1 MIQQNANIAN
11 KQLVSN
17 QIDTL
22 NYDKGDS
29 VDKGNPNVI
38 DIDKA
43 IIVSDVHVGYEKSN
57 VTAFADFLSDCISK
71 ETSKEYSLF
80 ILGDL
85 WDLWRKHDV
94 IYSKES
100 DEILSLINQFKHVY
114 YLPGN
119 HDHIALD
126 AAQNYPDFNCYNIDK
141 YFRIK
146 SGDKNFFLVHGHE
159 LEVMSKLISM
169 KLSEY
174 DKIADQLCRMNDTEG
189 NIASYLHE
197 MFHKVFTKGQPQITD
212 FLQIAE
218 QRQGMDAID
227 KFAKSK
233 ARFPLLGMQL
243 NDILIFGHT
252 HRPYND
258 IQNKVVNTG
267 GWLAD
272 MLVPKWF
279 EEEYGRDKACSGW
292 YVEINKGEY
301 KLIPYGIHRKTKE
314 ELKTYESNQQEKNK
328 NEKDGEKE
336 NIVSKTASQVGD
348 VVKQMV
354 EAGSSA
360 VKNEK

>member
-1 MIQQNANIAN
+1 
-11 KQLVSN
+11 
-17 QIDTL
+17 
-22 NYDKGDS
+22 
-29 VDKGNPNVI
+29 
-38 DIDKA
+38 
-43 IIVSDVHVGYEKSN
+43 
-57 VTAFADFLSDCISK
+57 
-71 ETSKEYSLF
+71 
-80 ILGDL
+80 
-85 WDLWRKHDV
+85 
-94 IYSKES
+94 
-100 DEILSLINQFKHVY
+100 
-114 YLPGN
+114 
-119 HDHIALD
+119 
-126 AAQNYPDFNCYNIDK
+126 
-141 YFRIK
+141 
-146 SGDKNFFLVHGHE
+146 
-159 LEVMSKLISM
+159 
-169 KLSEY
+169 
-174 DKIADQLCRMNDTEG
+174 MNDTEG

-292 YVEINKGEY
+292 YVEINNGEY

-314 ELKTYESNQQEKNK
+314 ELKIYESNRQEKNK

-360 VKNEK
+360 VKDEK

>member
-17 QIDTL
+17 QTDTL

-100 DEILSLINQFKHVY
+100 DEILSLINQFKDVY

-159 LEVMSKLISM
+159 LEVMSKLISI

-174 DKIADQLCRMNDTEG
+174 DKIA
-189 NIASYLHE
+189 ISY
-197 MFHKVFTKGQPQITD
+197 
-212 FLQIAE
+212 
-218 QRQGMDAID
+218 
-227 KFAKSK
+227 
-233 ARFPLLGMQL
+233 
-243 NDILIFGHT
+243 
-252 HRPYND
+252 
-258 IQNKVVNTG
+258 
-267 GWLAD
+267 
-272 MLVPKWF
+272 
-279 EEEYGRDKACSGW
+279 
-292 YVEINKGEY
+292 
-301 KLIPYGIHRKTKE
+301 
-314 ELKTYESNQQEKNK
+314 
-328 NEKDGEKE
+328 
-336 NIVSKTASQVGD
+336 
-348 VVKQMV
+348 
-354 EAGSSA
+354 AG
-360 VKNEK
+360 